1 MKMHRKMWFILG
13 TTGFFYALFFQT
25 SFVKSAF
32 YLGLFSDGYPAM
44 LVVDDIAGGVGGAL
58 VLALIGLVI
67 DGLIY
72 LVKNKGIRSKK
83 TLKNTSQSTLS
94 FLREVVSNKG
104 IDSKRPLIDTS
115 ENKTLYLIILILAGL
130 VFFIGMLIFT
140 NSDSIANQKLSYHTC
155 STPRDAMVCSGT
167 CEKNEGLVMEHEVN
181 EKKNSVLQKVYFKG
195 DLVQANIYEY
205 CKIFDKKNWDCSTEG
220 KSFSIQM
227 NNGKY
232 AFIRDSSSIHDCAK

>member
-1 MKMHRKMWFILG
+1 MYKKMWFILG
-13 TTGFFYALFFQT
+13 TTGFFYVFFFQT
-25 SFVKSAF
+25 SFLKSIF
-32 YLGLFSDGYPAM
+32 YLGFDYPSM
-44 LVVDDIAGGVGGAL
+44 LVVSDIAQGVGGAIFS
-58 VLALIGLVI
+58 ALIGLVI
-67 DGLIY
+67 DGLVY
-72 LVKNKGIRSKK
+72 LVKNKGIRSK
-83 TLKNTSQSTLS
+83 
-94 FLREVVSNKG
+94 
-104 IDSKRPLIDTS
+104 RPSIDTS
-115 ENKTLYLIILILAGL
+115 ENKILYVIILILAGL
-130 VFFIGMLIFT
+130 VFLIGILIFT

-167 CEKNEGLVMEHEVN
+167 CEKNEDLVMEHEVN

-195 DLVQANIYEY
+195 ELVQANIYEY